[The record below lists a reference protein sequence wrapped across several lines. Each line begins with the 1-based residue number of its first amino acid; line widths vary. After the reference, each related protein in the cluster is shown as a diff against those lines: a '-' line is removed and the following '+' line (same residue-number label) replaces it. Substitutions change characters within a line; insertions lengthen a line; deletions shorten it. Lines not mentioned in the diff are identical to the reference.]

1 MSDSLLSWVHF
12 SVSGVFP
19 SFVCEGEG
27 GGALAAGVIQT
38 FSAQNFYLSTGSVQ
52 MRQGH
57 LHAIWLKQS
66 LPLLLKMDLAP
77 VEDKRLNY
85 IYDKSAEAVEA

>member
-1 MSDSLLSWVHF
+1 MTLCFHGFTSVFRVFSLHL
-12 SVSGVFP
+12 
-19 SFVCEGEG
+19 FVKERG